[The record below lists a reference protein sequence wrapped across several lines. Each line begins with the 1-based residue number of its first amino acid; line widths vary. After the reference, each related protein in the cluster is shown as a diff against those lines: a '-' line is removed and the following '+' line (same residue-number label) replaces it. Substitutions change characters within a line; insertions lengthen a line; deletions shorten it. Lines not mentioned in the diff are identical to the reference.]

1 MMKKLLFTLL
11 TYMMLTTVAWGHDA
25 MYFYNQGVQSSL
37 ANRKIDYF
45 TKALRL
51 NPNLVEAYEKRGF
64 HYYYQRRFD
73 NAIQDY
79 TKAIELN
86 PDDSFAY
93 QMRGLAYLK
102 KGDLQGATD
111 SLSRAIELD
120 PKMASAYA
128 ARAEAYHLK
137 GMEDEAIR
145 DATTAIHSRGNERT
159 TANAYA
165 TRAKAYQ
172 QLGYETLSDA
182 DFNKSFELDPRYVL
196 YRYLASTASLESV
209 RRMGLFGIIAL
220 LFVGIFQ
227 LSLRAPRKKGSTD
240 STHLG

>member
-11 TYMMLTTVAWGHDA
+11 TYMMLTTVSWGHDA

-79 TKAIELN
+79 TKAIELR
-86 PDDSFAY
+86 PDDSVAY

-102 KGDLQGATD
+102 KGDLGGATD

-128 ARAEAYHLK
+128 AK
-137 GMEDEAIR
+137 GMAEEAIR

-165 TRAKAYQ
+165 TRAKTYQ

-209 RRMGLFGIIAL
+209 RQMGLFGIIAL